1 MLIAENV
8 HFFADEAYFYEI
20 KWDGE
25 RCVAFLDPE
34 AGTELRNKRNVRML
48 PKVSELS
55 QIHRQAATRC
65 ILDGELVCIVD
76 GKPDFS
82 VIQHRSLLSDKY
94 KIELEAKQHPAV
106 FIAFDCLYYDG
117 RDLTVR
123 PLAERR
129 EYLRRVVTDSDRLA
143 VSRVYGADQAMELFN
158 SPRCRA
164 WRGSLQRGKTACI
177 FKGNGQKPG

>member
-8 HFFADEAYFYEI
+8 DFFADEAYFYEI

-25 RCVAFLDPE
+25 RCVAFLDP
-34 AGTELRNKRNVRML
+34 GNSTELRNKRNVRML
-48 PKVSELS
+48 PKIPELS
-55 QIHRQAATRC
+55 NIHRQVAARC

-117 RDLTVR
+117 RDLTMC

-129 EYLRRVVTDSDRLA
+129 EYLRRAVTTRTVWQFPA
-143 VSRVYGADQAMELFN
+143 YMAQIRRWNFFN